1 MSNIDLHSLYLK
13 YDTVGTFHE
22 GLVLVSK
29 AGKYFQA
36 CEDSTPAYSERYDHA
51 SDFSE
56 GLAVVRN
63 NGLWFHIRHDG
74 KPAYSERYAEIVL
87 PFCNGQALVSTGTVA
102 YSISRDGKKII
113 EQ

>member
-29 AGKYFQA
+29 AGKYFHA
-36 CEDSTPAYSERYDHA
+36 CEDST
-51 SDFSE
+51 
-56 GLAVVRN
+56 
-63 NGLWFHIRHDG
+63 
-74 KPAYSERYAEIVL
+74 PAYSERYAEIVL